1 VSVIDTSP
9 LTPAVPEPAAPTGP
23 VDLATLVGPQL
34 PDDLKSR
41 ITTNLSTGG
50 GADYAV
56 SPTAPP
62 PAPSPIPNPDT
73 SAVIL
78 NLPQARDQFAAK
90 YQRIG
95 PSIQSIPEPVRNSLI
110 TLDLQRVNKGQAPLN
125 DRETVAAIVAATTK
139 SAVTKPA
146 KDTSILGRITD
157 IPHAAI
163 TDLGTIL
170 KGIGHLVIPNRG
182 NVIYQELFHNLP
194 HWADEYQK
202 LRDTGLNPVAAFL
215 QSPGVRFIPGSFV
228 ASNVAQGT
236 EGLGNLLDHPLM
248 TALDVLPYAS
258 EAAKLTTV
266 GAIASEEGSKA
277 LSAVLTKKVGAGVD
291 PITDSA
297 LTANKLGELVD
308 ASKATRGGRV
318 LTEAF
323 GAKSRALARVNSQFD
338 EMFARA
344 LNGKGQTTGVLGKTP
359 EAIAA
364 EQAARDAYS
373 LFNGRAESDY
383 GVDTARSAEIAQ
395 GLTTAP
401 DKAAFYDTLTPNEAA
416 FARESEAIVGT
427 LARYKVSRG
436 DLVRYGGELY
446 DPETGGRLLKAQ
458 ERAGKTYGKVAD
470 EVAPRVDE
478 ILAGIDTSTPAGRL
492 AAQRVTNLRDLI
504 DQALDPAQPTSF
516 REVDKAMT
524 DLKKGRTSL
533 GSPSTVS
540 EVAGPKA
547 NIRLDSLAK
556 LDRLI
561 KSAKSAE
568 AAALKLDAQSVPARF
583 HDIIQSLAD
592 EQVKADLIASGVDP
606 ALAAERIALN
616 QYDDAVFTRDTHA
629 ELVRDLSKSWRDLK
643 DAGYD
648 PVFVHRVTS
657 GREAL
662 LRLPR
667 VSDFS
672 QGLSS
677 SKARTITD
685 AAIYN
690 KDLTVALAHDGAEIL
705 YRAISQDYI
714 DTITGTMGVTE
725 DVLRNRYLPEA
736 RDLAMRDASLGIDGA
751 LRKLMSRDY
760 GLYEPGSF
768 QNFPSPRSFS
778 ANPAERVWLPR
789 EVIRNLDRIHNPKA
803 NPMAM
808 ALGPAT
814 KVFRTSV
821 LATSPRWHIYNIMSG
836 AILLMAERGPEAFL
850 RFGEARQIYKALK
863 DGTLEE
869 GRLPPEVRAAFSEG
883 RRDMAEIAANVKQ
896 GGRYADLWN
905 KIQEHKA
912 VELGGKIVQKSYDI
926 NSMFDEHYR
935 IMSYLQGEK
944 NAFGA
949 GLSDKAAAMA
959 GLESMRKTAQFWGE
973 MTPIERN
980 VIRQIFPF
988 YAFTGHMMRYVANFP
1003 FDHPLRAS
1011 IVANI
1016 ARAELTDQKD
1026 GLGIDLLDSIG
1037 LGPIGKDGK
1046 QRRLSMSGINPF
1058 SNVADTFTM
1067 AGFLAGLNPVI
1078 QTGLEQAGMQVG
1090 GSGVQQQRYNPD
1102 TGKLENVKPDLI
1114 PSLVGNILP
1123 QALAAQRLLGL
1134 DPKFATLQRDNP
1146 EAARRMMASSMGLPN
1161 ILSNDNALIPYM
1173 KAELA
1178 RQTSQK
1184 KALTEALRTGDLSE
1198 ADKYPGLAA
1207 YIAQIRALRDAGQLT
1222 AYNPSNDSPGTMGQV
1237 VEATRGM
1244 IPWPT

>member
-1 VSVIDTSP
+1 V
-9 LTPAVPEPAAPTGP
+9 
-23 VDLATLVGPQL
+23 
-34 PDDLKSR
+34 
-41 ITTNLSTGG
+41 
-50 GADYAV
+50 
-56 SPTAPP
+56 TAP
-62 PAPSPIPNPDT
+62 D
-73 SAVIL
+73 
-78 NLPQARDQFAAK
+78 
-90 YQRIG
+90 
-95 PSIQSIPEPVRNSLI
+95 
-110 TLDLQRVNKGQAPLN
+110 
-125 DRETVAAIVAATTK
+125 
-139 SAVTKPA
+139 
-146 KDTSILGRITD
+146 
-157 IPHAAI
+157 
-163 TDLGTIL
+163 
-170 KGIGHLVIPNRG
+170 
-182 NVIYQELFHNLP
+182 
-194 HWADEYQK
+194 
-202 LRDTGLNPVAAFL
+202 
-215 QSPGVRFIPGSFV
+215 
-228 ASNVAQGT
+228 
-236 EGLGNLLDHPLM
+236 
-248 TALDVLPYAS
+248 
-258 EAAKLTTV
+258 
-266 GAIASEEGSKA
+266 
-277 LSAVLTKKVGAGVD
+277 
-291 PITDSA
+291 
-297 LTANKLGELVD
+297 
-308 ASKATRGGRV
+308 
-318 LTEAF
+318 
-323 GAKSRALARVNSQFD
+323 
-338 EMFARA
+338 
-344 LNGKGQTTGVLGKTP
+344 
-359 EAIAA
+359 
-364 EQAARDAYS
+364 
-373 LFNGRAESDY
+373 
-383 GVDTARSAEIAQ
+383 EIAE

-401 DKAAFYDTLTPNEAA
+401 DRVAFMDSLASNEAA
-416 FARESEAIVGT
+416 FVHEYQAIDARLANYKVANGLLMDIGGEFYDPATGGKLLAARERVPKMYA
-427 LARYKVSRG
+427 
-436 DLVRYGGELY
+436 
-446 DPETGGRLLKAQ
+446 
-458 ERAGKTYGKVAD
+458 KVAE
-470 EVAPRVDE
+470 EVAPRIAEMVD
-478 ILAGIDTSTPAGRL
+478 GIDQSTPAGRL

-504 DQALDPAQPTSF
+504 DQALDPAHPTTF
-516 REVDKAMT
+516 KDVDKAMI

-533 GSPSTVS
+533 GSPSRVG
-540 EVAGPKA
+540 VDAGPMA
-547 NIRLDSLAK
+547 NIRLDSLVK
-556 LDRLI
+556 LDKTI

-568 AAALKLDAQSVPARF
+568 AAALKLDSASVPARW
-583 HDIIQSLAD
+583 HDVIQHLAD
-592 EQVKADLIASGVDP
+592 EDVKARLIASGVDP
-606 ALAAERIALN
+606 ALAAERIALS
-616 QYDDAVFTRDTHA
+616 QYDDVVFTRDVHN
-629 ELVRDLSKSWRDLK
+629 ELVRDLSKSWRDLA
-643 DAGYD
+643 DQGFD
-648 PVFVHRVTS
+648 PVFVHRVPV

-667 VSDFS
+667 VSEFS
-672 QGLSS
+672 QPVSS
-677 SKARTITD
+677 SKSRTITD
-685 AAIYN
+685 ATIYN
-690 KDLTVALAHDGAEIL
+690 KDLTVALAHDAAEL
-705 YRAISQDYI
+705 LNRAISQDYI

-725 DVLRNRYLPEA
+725 DVLQRRYLPEA
-736 RDLAMRDASLGIDGA
+736 RDLAMRDSTLGIAGA
-751 LRKLMSRDY
+751 LKKLMTRDY
-760 GLYEPGSF
+760 GLYQPESF
-768 QNFPSPRSFS
+768 KTFPTPRTFS
-778 ANPAERVWLPR
+778 GDPATRVWLPR

-803 NPMAM
+803 NPLAM

-821 LATSPRWHIYNIMSG
+821 LATSPRWHIYNMLGG
-836 AILLMAERGPEAFL
+836 AMTLMAERGPQAFA
-850 RFGEARQIYKALK
+850 RFGEARKLLAEIR
-863 DGTLEE
+863 DGSVAE
-869 GRLPPEVRAAFSEG
+869 GRVPPDMIAALSES
-883 RRDMAEIAANVKQ
+883 RRDLAEIANIKQ
-896 GGRYADLWN
+896 GGRYADLWA

-912 VELGGKIVQKSYDI
+912 AQLGGKIVQKSYDL
-926 NSMFDEHYR
+926 NSWFDDHYR
-935 IMSYLQGEK
+935 VMSYLQGEK

-949 GLSDKAAAMA
+949 GLSKEASAMA

-1161 ILSNDNALIPYM
+1161 ILSNDNAFIPLM

-1237 VEATRGM
+1237 VEATRGT

>member
-1 VSVIDTSP
+1 MSILDTSP
-9 LTPAVPEPAAPTGP
+9 LAPAIPEPVAPAP

-41 ITTNLSTGG
+41 ITTNLSGG
-50 GADYAV
+50 GAPSFEV
-56 SPTAPP
+56 SPTAPAP
-62 PAPSPIPNPDT
+62 LPVPANADT

-90 YQRIG
+90 YQRLATFTE
-95 PSIQSIPEPVRNSLI
+95 SLPEPIRNSLV
-110 TLDLQRVNKGQAPLN
+110 TLDMQRVNKGQAPLN
-125 DRETVAAIVAATTK
+125 DRETLAAVKVAMTK
-139 SAVTKPA
+139 EAVTKPA

-297 LTANKLGELVD
+297 LTANKLGELVN
-308 ASKATRGGRV
+308 ATKATSGGRV

-323 GAKSRALARVNSQFD
+323 GAKSRALARTESQFN
-338 EMFARA
+338 ELFARA
-344 LNGKGQTTGVLGKTP
+344 LNGKGQTTGVLGRTP
-359 EAIAA
+359 EAVAA

-373 LFNGRAESDY
+373 LIGRAEKDY
-383 GVDTARSAEIAQ
+383 GIAEPRRVEITE

-401 DKAAFYDTLTPNEAA
+401 DRAAFMDSLAPNEAA
-416 FARESEAIVGT
+416 FVHEYQAIDARLANYKVANGLLMDIGGEFYDPATGGKLLAARERVPKMYA
-427 LARYKVSRG
+427 
-436 DLVRYGGELY
+436 
-446 DPETGGRLLKAQ
+446 
-458 ERAGKTYGKVAD
+458 KVAE
-470 EVAPRVDE
+470 EVAPRIAE
-478 ILAGIDTSTPAGRL
+478 MLAGIDQSTPAGRL
-492 AAQRVTNLRDLI
+492 AARRVGNLRDLI
-504 DQALDPAQPTSF
+504 DQALDPAHPTTF
-516 REVDKAMT
+516 KDVDKAMI

-533 GSPSTVS
+533 GSPSRVG
-540 EVAGPKA
+540 VDAGPMA
-547 NIRLDSLAK
+547 NIRLDSLVK
-556 LDRLI
+556 LDKTI

-568 AAALKLDAQSVPARF
+568 AAALALDAKTVPARF
-583 HDIIQSLAD
+583 HDVIQHLAD
-592 EQVKADLIASGVDP
+592 EDVKARLIASGVDP
-606 ALAAERIALN
+606 ELAAERIALS
-616 QYDDAVFTRDTHA
+616 QYDDVVFTRDVHN

-648 PVFVHRVTS
+648 PVFVHRVPV

-667 VSDFS
+667 VSEFS
-672 QGLSS
+672 QPVSS
-677 SKARTITD
+677 SKSRTITD
-685 AAIYN
+685 ATIYN
-690 KDLTVALAHDGAEIL
+690 KDLTVALAHDAAEL
-705 YRAISQDYI
+705 LNREISQQYI
-714 DTITGTMGVTE
+714 DTITGTLGVTE
-725 DVLRNRYLPEA
+725 DVLQQRYLPEA
-736 RDLAMRDASLGIDGA
+736 RDLAMRDSTLGIAGA
-751 LRKLMSRDY
+751 LKKLMTRDY
-760 GLYEPGSF
+760 GLYQPESF
-768 QNFPSPRSFS
+768 KTFPTPRTFS
-778 ANPAERVWLPR
+778 GDPATRVWLPR

-803 NPMAM
+803 NPMAMAM

-1016 ARAELTDQKD
+1016 ARAELADQKD

-1161 ILSNDNALIPYM
+1161 ILSNDNAFIPLM

-1207 YIAQIRALRDAGQLT
+1207 YLAQIRALRDAGQLT

-1237 VEATRGM
+1237 VEATRGT